1 MQPTWPTRV
10 CVFPLVSSGP
20 GQPSSLTRPCPAA
33 WGDGSGRR
41 GSVNA
46 DHALDSWGPGDARAA
61 LSERAQRVE
70 VTARVVAI
78 TDVSITIRRARPGS
92 ASPPGTTAHRPSPI
106 AHPLLSRPPSR
117 PRLSSLCLP
126 PSGSIGGIGYRVD
139 GRPEI
144 FEKTKKNETKPRI
157 IDCGSNLTRF
167 VPWHPLLRTA
177 LSPVWSSNNVRREF
191 NRDALFSAVLAIEG
205 WG

>member
-1 MQPTWPTRV
+1 M
-10 CVFPLVSSGP
+10 
-20 GQPSSLTRPCPAA
+20 
-33 WGDGSGRR
+33 
-41 GSVNA
+41 NA

-78 TDVSITIRRARPGS
+78 TDVSIIIRRARPGS

-106 AHPLLSRPPSR
+106 AHRPSSIAHRPSSVVA
-117 PRLSSLCLP
+117 PTVTSEALFPVP

-144 FEKTKKNETKPRI
+144 SKKRKKTKR
-157 IDCGSNLTRF
+157 
-167 VPWHPLLRTA
+167 
-177 LSPVWSSNNVRREF
+177 SPVSSIAVR
-191 NRDALFSAVLAIEG
+191 I
-205 WG
+205 